1 MERVQKQMRKGG
13 SDPWAVDYTEALAK
27 GQAAPES
34 ESLIDKAK
42 SFSF

>member
-1 MERVQKQMRKGG
+1 MRKGG
-13 SDPWAVDYTEALAK
+13 KDPWAVDYNDTVANL
-27 GQAAPES
+27 GPEEH

>member
-1 MERVQKQMRKGG
+1 MRRGG
-13 SDPWAVDYTEALAK
+13 ADPWAVDYTAELAK

-42 SFSF
+42 SFTF